1 MSRTS
6 SHSTVT
12 GAALRIPP
20 PGQRE
25 RGWVRRAIRGPGS
38 PTQAPR
44 PPPLAASLPA
54 PNPSHVAFED
64 VWLRYSPRSP
74 WALAGLSFEVPRGSK
89 LAIIG
94 RTGAG
99 KSSVF
104 GVVLRLYSPER
115 GVVRIMGEDARSIDL
130 TDLRTYVG
138 TVVQSP
144 VVIEGP
150 VRDNLDPEGRFPD
163 AELVEVL
170 KAVQLWDR
178 LAQAALPVDVF
189 EGQSQPAPQGAA
201 RQLMRTRTPRPR

>member
-1 MSRTS
+1 M
-6 SHSTVT
+6 
-12 GAALRIPP
+12 
-20 PGQRE
+20 
-25 RGWVRRAIRGPGS
+25 
-38 PTQAPR
+38 
-44 PPPLAASLPA
+44 
-54 PNPSHVAFED
+54 
-64 VWLRYSPRSP
+64 
-74 WALAGLSFEVPRGSK
+74 

-201 RQLMRTRTPRPR
+201 